1 MTDSIRAACPAS
13 TQHVTDEASAVEQAA
28 EHTRLLYRGSRTPAL
43 LLLLTTLICG
53 VVLWPEQGG
62 IELGVWL
69 GWMATLGLLRLQQ
82 VGAFN
87 RASPEAQAAPHW
99 RRRFLLGSSAS
110 ALSLSYAMVAL
121 VPADTFV
128 TQALLYGLM
137 GSVVL
142 AASVAYGVSLP
153 AFFSFAVPCLLPA
166 GLLLMTSG

>member
-1 MTDSIRAACPAS
+1 M
-13 TQHVTDEASAVEQAA
+13 
-28 EHTRLLYRGSRTPAL
+28 
-43 LLLLTTLICG
+43 
-53 VVLWPEQGG
+53 VLWPEQGG

-99 RRRFLLGSSAS
+99 RWRFLLGSSAS

-153 AFFSFAVPCLLPA
+153 AFSVSPCPVCCRRDCC
-166 GLLLMTSG
+166 

>member
-1 MTDSIRAACPAS
+1 
-13 TQHVTDEASAVEQAA
+13 
-28 EHTRLLYRGSRTPAL
+28 
-43 LLLLTTLICG
+43 LLLTTLICG

-99 RRRFLLGSSAS
+99 RWRFLLGSCAS

-166 GLLLMTSG
+166 GLLLMTSGEPL

>member
-1 MTDSIRAACPAS
+1 
-13 TQHVTDEASAVEQAA
+13 
-28 EHTRLLYRGSRTPAL
+28 
-43 LLLLTTLICG
+43 
-53 VVLWPEQGG
+53 
-62 IELGVWL
+62 
-69 GWMATLGLLRLQQ
+69 MATLGLLRLQQ

-99 RRRFLLGSSAS
+99 RRRFLLGSAS

-142 AASVAYGVSLP
+142 AASVMASACRPFQVS
-153 AFFSFAVPCLLPA
+153 PCPVCCRRDCC
-166 GLLLMTSG
+166 

>member
-1 MTDSIRAACPAS
+1 LPELSHGILVVPITTAL
-13 TQHVTDEASAVEQAA
+13 H
-28 EHTRLLYRGSRTPAL
+28 RL
-43 LLLLTTLICG
+43 
-53 VVLWPEQGG
+53 
-62 IELGVWL
+62 
-69 GWMATLGLLRLQQ
+69 
-82 VGAFN
+82 
-87 RASPEAQAAPHW
+87 APT
-99 RRRFLLGSSAS
+99 RFLLGSSAS

-166 GLLLMTSG
+166 GLLLMTSGEPLQQGWGVLAMIVLATLSLIAWQISRLVTDSIEQRLHRQRLIQPELVAHLIVG